1 MYESPVDICCTDYVA
16 KQIESDRDDA
26 VMLEITEQYGVN
38 VDKYELTRALAYDRG
53 QYDKGYK
60 DGYDEAIRQFTDFL
74 KEKFGLYL
82 VAKPGEEVADLLKDH
97 PDLFC
102 LGRKKEDE

>member
-1 MYESPVDICCTDYVA
+1 M
-16 KQIESDRDDA
+16 
-26 VMLEITEQYGVN
+26 
-38 VDKYELTRALAYDRG
+38 
-53 QYDKGYK
+53 
-60 DGYDEAIRQFTDFL
+60 RQFTDFL

-82 VAKPGEEVADLLKDH
+82 VRSGEDIEELRKTH

>member
-1 MYESPVDICCTDYVA
+1 
-16 KQIESDRDDA
+16 
-26 VMLEITEQYGVN
+26 VN

-60 DGYDEAIRQFTDFL
+60 DGHDDALRQFTDFL

-82 VAKPGEEVADLLKDH
+82 VRSSEDIAELRKTH